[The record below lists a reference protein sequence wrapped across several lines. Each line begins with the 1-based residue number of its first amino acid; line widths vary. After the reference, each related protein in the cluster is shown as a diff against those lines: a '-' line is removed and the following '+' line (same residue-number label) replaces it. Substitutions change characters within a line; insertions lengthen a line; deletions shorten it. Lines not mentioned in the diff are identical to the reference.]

1 MRTFKIALGT
11 KVKDKVTGL
20 RGVVVART
28 EWLFGCLRYTV
39 QPQKLKDGS
48 PIAMETFDEDALVV
62 LGTLKGCTV
71 KGDPGGSRDTPKRG
85 QTVRR

>member
-11 KVKDKVTGL
+11 KVKDKVTGFK
-20 RGVVVART
+20 GVVVART

-39 QPQKLKDGS
+39 QPQKLKDGAT
-48 PIAMETFDEDALVV
+48 IANECFDEDALVI
-62 LGTLKGCTV
+62 LGNLDCGV